1 MSRCLQKWFIISFL
15 LGRVIFSSELIP
27 ENSIP
32 VYYAADNSQI
42 LFNQKGEPEKVIL
55 QGNVKIA
62 FEDVVIG
69 CERAEFNR
77 TTGDITAEGNL
88 SIETS
93 KGTIKS
99 ERLIYN
105 VNKKTGTML
114 SAVFSS
120 PPYFGKAEKMEKKG
134 DTFYLINGYITTCD
148 LEKPHYRISA
158 GRIKYVKD
166 EYLQAERMRFILGE
180 KYSVFYFPKY
190 TVDLKTKEPL
200 VTANPAYTVKSG
212 ENIEVV
218 FAQRAGEETDA
229 VMKER
234 ILLGTAGLGAGVST
248 YSKTNEYRAEGFLF
262 KEWEEGSIEP
272 ALLLEFLK
280 NYNTGCGEGAIL
292 LNWRYM
298 DNNDLFYDIFR
309 SDYITK
315 SKTYNY
321 LSFTHNFK
329 AGIFN
334 INFRDSAEESF
345 LNIEKLPEIRFYTP
359 PFPIVEGQIFLE
371 NDLRLTNFYKEDEN
385 YLRLMDMLTLK
396 GSKEIGHLTFSPY
409 LSLGGIEYSDER
421 DEKFNFY
428 REVGAKFSTT
438 LKKEH
443 SDFTE
448 YLSPSLSFFH
458 RGLDYKRR
466 DLEYFDDIERMEA
479 GNFLNIGMD
488 WFFKNEDTYIG
499 SITLENL
506 YDIDNAR
513 FPLCSL
519 KYDIKLTPSMYIE
532 GNNEWDISGEKYLL
546 GVNDIIF
553 KSGRYSYSIG
563 NRHNDE
569 GDISGI
575 EGRFGHVVNELWRYN
590 IGLQYDVSS
599 DNISRASFNIWHRMH
614 CWVLDI
620 GISGNKDDF
629 SVFVMIYPFI

>member
-27 ENSIP
+27 ESSIP

-114 SAVFSS
+114 SAVLSS
-120 PPYFGKAEKMEKKG
+120 PPYFGKAEKMEKEG

-190 TVDLKTKEPL
+190 TVDLKTKEPV
-200 VTANPAYTVKSG
+200 VTAKPAYTGKSG
-212 ENIEVV
+212 ENLEVV

-248 YSKTNEYRAEGFLF
+248 YSKTNRYRAEGFLF

-280 NYNTGCGEGAIL
+280 NYTTGYGEGAIL

-298 DNNDLFYDIFR
+298 DNNDLFYNLFR

-329 AGIFN
+329 GGIFN

-359 PFPIVEGQIFLE
+359 SFPIVEGQIFLE
-371 NDLRLTNFYKEDEN
+371 NDLRFTNFYKEDEN

-443 SDFTE
+443 SGFTE
-448 YLSPSLSFFH
+448 YLSPSLTFFH
-458 RGLDYKRR
+458 RGLDYKSG
-466 DLEYFDDIERMEA
+466 DLEYFDDIERMEE

-488 WFFKNEDTYIG
+488 WFFKDKDAYIG
-499 SITLENL
+499 RVTLENL
-506 YDIDNAR
+506 YDIDNAK

-532 GNNEWDISGEKYLL
+532 GDNEWDISEGRYLL
-546 GVNDIIF
+546 GINDIIF
-553 KSGRYSYSIG
+553 NSGRYRYSIG
-563 NRHNDE
+563 NRYDEE

-575 EGRFGHVVNELWRYN
+575 EGKFSHVVNELWRYN

-599 DNISRASFNIWHRMH
+599 DNISMASFDIWHRMH

>member
-15 LGRVIFSSELIP
+15 LGKVIFSSELIP

-62 FEDVVIG
+62 FEDVVIR
-69 CERAEFNR
+69 CEKAEFNR
-77 TTGDITAEGNL
+77 TTGDITAEENL

-93 KGTIKS
+93 KGTVKS

-105 VNKKTGTML
+105 VNKKAGTML
-114 SAVFSS
+114 NAVFSS

-148 LEKPHYRISA
+148 LEKPHYKIFA

-200 VTANPAYTVKSG
+200 VTAKPAYTAKSG

-218 FAQRAGEETDA
+218 FAQRAGEEADA

-234 ILLGTAGLGAGVST
+234 ILLGTAGFGAGVST
-248 YSKTNEYRAEGFLF
+248 YSKANEYRAEGFLF
-262 KEWEEGSIEP
+262 KGWEEGSIEP

-280 NYNTGCGEGAIL
+280 NYNTGYGESSTL
-292 LNWRYM
+292 VNWRYM
-298 DNNDLFYDIFR
+298 DNNDLFYNLFR

-321 LSFTHNFK
+321 LSFTHSFTG
-329 AGIFN
+329 GIFN
-334 INFRDSAEESF
+334 INFRDSAEENF
-345 LNIEKLPEIRFYTP
+345 LNIKKLPEIQFYTP
-359 PFPIVEGQIFLE
+359 SFPIAEGQIFLE
-371 NDLRLTNFYKEDEN
+371 NDFRFTNFYKEDEN
-385 YLRLMDMLTLK
+385 YLRIMDMLTLK
-396 GSKEIGHLTFSPY
+396 GRREIGNLIFSPY
-409 LSLGGIEYSDER
+409 LSLGGIEYSQEGD
-421 DEKFNFY
+421 DKFNFF
-428 REVGAKFSTT
+428 REMGAKFSTT

-443 SDFTE
+443 SGFTE
-448 YLSPSLSFFH
+448 YLSPSLTFFH
-458 RGLDYKRR
+458 RGLDYKSG
-466 DLEYFDDIERMEA
+466 DLECLDDIERMED

-488 WFFKNEDTYIG
+488 WFFKNKDTYIG
-499 SITLENL
+499 RIALENL
-506 YDIDNAR
+506 YDIDNAK
-513 FPLCSL
+513 FPRCSL
-519 KYDIKLTPSMYIE
+519 KYDVKLAPSMYIE
-532 GNNEWDISGEKYLL
+532 GNNEWNISGEKYLL

-553 KSGRYSYSIG
+553 NSGRYSYSIG
-563 NRHNDE
+563 NRYDE
-569 GDISGI
+569 EGGISGI
-575 EGRFGHVVNELWRYN
+575 EGKFGQVVNELWRYN
-590 IGLQYDVSS
+590 IGLQYDVNS
-599 DNISRASFNIWHRMH
+599 DNISRVSFNIWHKMH

-629 SVFVMIYPFI
+629 SIFVMIYPFI